1 MLRLI
6 ASDIDGTLLQNEA
19 QVLPTHLFDEICRLK
34 KQGILFCPAS
44 GRQYHSLRQLFAPV
58 ADRIPFICENGA
70 VVFGPGDPGPVLG
83 KTVMDRRLAVELCRG
98 IMALPEVEVL
108 ISGANTSY
116 LCPKRESF
124 VSEVRD
130 GLGNSAVVVERPED
144 VPEDIIKVS
153 AYCPGRL
160 AETRIALV
168 FRWERAFRAAVA
180 GEDWLDFTLADK
192 GMGLGQLCKTLGIGF
207 DEVMAFG
214 DSYNDLPMLQKVGQS
229 YLVTSAAPE
238 LQARVAGSCKAVL
251 DILRTL

>member
-6 ASDIDGTLLQNEA
+6 ASDIDGTLLQNGA
-19 QVLPTHLFDEICRLK
+19 KVLPTELFDEICRLK

-144 VPEDIIKVS
+144 VPEDIIRCRPTVQAAWRK
-153 AYCPGRL
+153 PGL
-160 AETRIALV
+160 H
-168 FRWERAFRAAVA
+168 W
-180 GEDWLDFTLADK
+180 
-192 GMGLGQLCKTLGIGF
+192 C
-207 DEVMAFG
+207 
-214 DSYNDLPMLQKVGQS
+214 S
-229 YLVTSAAPE
+229 
-238 LQARVAGSCKAVL
+238 AGSGRSAPPWRGKTGW
-251 DILRTL
+251 ISPLRTREWA

>member
-6 ASDIDGTLLQNEA
+6 ASDIDGTLLQNGA
-19 QVLPTHLFDEICRLK
+19 KVLPTELFDEICRLK
-34 KQGILFCPAS
+34 RQGILFCPAS

-70 VVFGPGDPGPVLG
+70 VVFGPGDPGPALV

-153 AYCPGRL
+153 AYC
-160 AETRIALV
+160 
-168 FRWERAFRAAVA
+168 
-180 GEDWLDFTLADK
+180 
-192 GMGLGQLCKTLGIGF
+192 QLCKALGIGF

-214 DSYNDLPMLQKVGQS
+214 DSYNDLPMLQKVGQP